1 MPTHH
6 NNQKDSEN
14 PDKRNLEGHPKADAL
29 PVDDF
34 SEAKEDQLE
43 QDALDAG
50 TTHPNRGHDKPSID
64 KPAYD

>member
-14 PDKRNLEGHPKADAL
+14 SDQRNLEGHPKADAL

-34 SEAKEDQLE
+34 SEAKEEQLE

-50 TTHPNRGHDKPSID
+50 ITHPNRGHDKASID

>member
-6 NNQKDSEN
+6 DNRKDRDNSDEH
-14 PDKRNLEGHPKADAL
+14 NLEGKPKAGVL

-34 SEAKEDQLE
+34 SEAKEEQLE
-43 QDALDAG
+43 KDALDAG
-50 TTHPNRGHDKPSID
+50 VTHPNRGHDKPSID

>member
-6 NNQKDSEN
+6 NNQKESEN

-34 SEAKEDQLE
+34 SEAEEDQLE

-50 TTHPNRGHDKPSID
+50 TTHPNRGHDKASID